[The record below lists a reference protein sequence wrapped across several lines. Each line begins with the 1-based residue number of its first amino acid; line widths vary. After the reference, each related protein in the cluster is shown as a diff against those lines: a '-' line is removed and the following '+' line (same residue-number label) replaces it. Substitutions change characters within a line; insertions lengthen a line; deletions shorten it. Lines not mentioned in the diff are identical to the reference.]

1 MKPIVTERLIIRE
14 FRPND
19 LGEIYRI
26 LDVELKF
33 IDSLQQDSSI
43 GQRKK
48 WLDWTIQSYEQNRML
63 LNPPY
68 GDHAIVLKDSMQ
80 MIGACG
86 FVPVLAPLGL
96 VPYYRYIA
104 DAKESDQNYP
114 EVGIFFAVSSH
125 YQCRGFAHEAAS
137 ALIQYGFDKL
147 KLSRIVGITHL
158 YNNPSMAVLKRLG
171 MRIETLPHHKWM
183 QVVGILENNENDIQK
198 LKSKSA

>member
-14 FRPND
+14 FRPTD

-33 IDSLQQDSSI
+33 IDSKHQDSSI
-43 GQRKK
+43 SQRKK
-48 WLDWTIQSYEQNRML
+48 WLDWTIQGYEQNRML

-68 GDHAIVLKDSMQ
+68 GDHAIVLKDTFQ
-80 MIGACG
+80 LIGTCG

-104 DAKESDQNYP
+104 DAKESELNYP

-125 YQCRGFAHEAAS
+125 YQCRGFAHEAAK
-137 ALIQYGFDKL
+137 ALIEYGFDKL
-147 KLSRIVGITHL
+147 KLHRVVGITHL
-158 YNNPSMAVLKRLG
+158 YNNPSLAVLKRLG
-171 MRIETLPHHKWM
+171 MKIETLPEHKWM
-183 QVVGILENNENDIQK
+183 QVVGILEND
-198 LKSKSA
+198 SKRDQIIKKAV

>member
-14 FRPND
+14 FRPAD

-33 IDSLQQDSSI
+33 KDSKLQDSSI
-43 GQRKK
+43 AQRKE
-48 WLDWTIQSYEQNRML
+48 WLEWTIQGYKQNRML

-68 GDHAIVLKDSMQ
+68 GDHAIVLKDSLQ
-80 MIGACG
+80 LIGTCG
-86 FVPVLAPLGL
+86 FVPVMAPLGL

-104 DAKESDQNYP
+104 DAAESDRNYP

-137 ALIQYGFDKL
+137 GLIKYGFETL
-147 KLSRIVGITHL
+147 KLQRIVGITNM
-158 YNNPSMAVLKRLG
+158 YNNPSQAVLKRLG
-171 MRIETLPHHKWM
+171 MKIELLPEHKWM
-183 QVVGILENNENDIQK
+183 QVVGIAENNDEWKANIK
-198 LKSKSA
+198 KAG

>member
-14 FRPND
+14 FRPAD

-48 WLDWTIQSYEQNRML
+48 WLDWTIQGYEQNRML

-68 GDHAIVLKDSMQ
+68 GDHAIVLKDTLQ
-80 MIGACG
+80 LIGTCG

-104 DAKESDQNYP
+104 DAKETEQNYP
-114 EVGIFFAVSSH
+114 EVGVFFAISSH
-125 YQCRGFAHEAAS
+125 YQCRGFAHEAAK
-137 ALIQYGFDKL
+137 ALIDYGFAKL
-147 KLSRIVGITHL
+147 KLNRIVGITHL

-171 MRIETLPHHKWM
+171 MKIETLPDHKWM
-183 QVVGILENNENDIQK
+183 QVVGIIENESEENKQARK
-198 LKSKSA
+198 AG

>member
-1 MKPIVTERLIIRE
+1 MKPISTERLIIRE
-14 FRPND
+14 FRPTD

-33 IDSLQQDSSI
+33 IDSLHQDSSI

-48 WLDWTIQSYEQNRML
+48 WLDWTIQGYEQNRML

-68 GDHAIVLKDSMQ
+68 GDHAIVLKDSLQ
-80 MIGACG
+80 LIGTCG

-104 DAKESDQNYP
+104 DAKESEQNYP
-114 EVGIFFAVSSH
+114 EVGVFFAISSH
-125 YQCRGFAHEAAS
+125 YQCRGFAYEAAK
-137 ALIQYGFDKL
+137 ALIDHGFAKL

-171 MRIETLPHHKWM
+171 MKIETLPGHKWM
-183 QVVGILENNENDIQK
+183 QVVGILENDKEGNNQARK
-198 LKSKSA
+198 AG

>member
-14 FRPND
+14 FRPTD

-33 IDSLQQDSSI
+33 IDSKQQDSSI

-48 WLDWTIQSYEQNRML
+48 WLDWTIQGYEQNRML

-80 MIGACG
+80 MIGTCG

-104 DAKESDQNYP
+104 DAKESEQNYP

-125 YQCRGFAHEAAS
+125 YQCRGFAHEAAN
-137 ALIQYGFDKL
+137 ALINYGFDKL
-147 KLSRIVGITHL
+147 KLSRILGITHL

-171 MRIETLPHHKWM
+171 MKIEKLPEHKWM
-183 QVVGILENNENDIQK
+183 QVVGILENDAEARQQARK
-198 LKSKSA
+198 AG

>member
-14 FRPND
+14 FRPAD

-33 IDSLQQDSSI
+33 IDSKEQDSSI
-43 GQRKK
+43 AQRKQ
-48 WLDWTIQSYEQNRML
+48 WLEWTIQGYKQNRLL

-68 GDHAIVLKDSMQ
+68 GDHAIVLKDSLQ
-80 MIGACG
+80 LIGACG
-86 FVPVLAPLGL
+86 FVPLLAPLGL
-96 VPYYRYIA
+96 VPYYRYITGAA
-104 DAKESDQNYP
+104 DTEQNYP

-137 ALIQYGFDKL
+137 GLIKYGFDTL
-147 KLSRIVGITHL
+147 KLQRIVGITHK

-171 MRIETLPHHKWM
+171 MRIETLPDHKWM
-183 QVVGILENNENDIQK
+183 QVVGFAENNEEWRSNIK
-198 LKSKSA
+198 KAG

>member
-14 FRPND
+14 FRPAD

-33 IDSLQQDSSI
+33 IDSKEQDSSI
-43 GQRKK
+43 TQRKQ
-48 WLDWTIQSYEQNRML
+48 WLEWTIQGYKQNRLL

-68 GDHAIVLKDSMQ
+68 GDHAIVLKDSLQ
-80 MIGACG
+80 LIGACG

-96 VPYYRYIA
+96 LPYYRYISGAA
-104 DAKESDQNYP
+104 DTEQNYP

-137 ALIQYGFDKL
+137 GLIKYGFETL
-147 KLSRIVGITHL
+147 KLQRIVGITHK

-171 MRIETLPHHKWM
+171 MRIETLPDHKWM
-183 QVVGILENNENDIQK
+183 QVVGFAENNEEWRSNIK
-198 LKSKSA
+198 KAG

>member
-14 FRPND
+14 FRPTD

-33 IDSLQQDSSI
+33 IDSKLQDSSI
-43 GQRKK
+43 AQRKE
-48 WLDWTIQSYEQNRML
+48 WLEWTIQGYKQNRML

-68 GDHAIVLKDSMQ
+68 GEHAIVLKDSLQ
-80 MIGACG
+80 IIGACG

-104 DAKESDQNYP
+104 DAVEGERNYP

-125 YQCRGFAHEAAS
+125 YQCRGFAHEAA
-137 ALIQYGFDKL
+137 AGLIKYGFETL
-147 KLSRIVGITHL
+147 KLQRIVGITHK

-171 MRIETLPHHKWM
+171 MKIETLPEHKWM
-183 QVVGILENNENDIQK
+183 QVVGIAENNEEWKNNIK
-198 LKSKSA
+198 KAG

>member
-14 FRPND
+14 FRPAD

-33 IDSLQQDSSI
+33 KDSKLQDSSI
-43 GQRKK
+43 AQRKQ
-48 WLDWTIQSYEQNRML
+48 WLEWTVQGYKQNRLL

-68 GDHAIVLKDSMQ
+68 GDHAIVLKDSLQ
-80 MIGACG
+80 LIGVCG

-96 VPYYRYIA
+96 VPYYRYLTGAA
-104 DAKESDQNYP
+104 DTEQNYP
-114 EVGIFFAVSSH
+114 EVGIFFAESSH

-137 ALIQYGFDKL
+137 GLIKYGFDTL
-147 KLSRIVGITHL
+147 KLQRIVGITHM

-171 MRIETLPHHKWM
+171 MRIETLPGHKWM
-183 QVVGILENNENDIQK
+183 QVVGIAENNEE
-198 LKSKSA
+198 SKASIKKAV

>member
-14 FRPND
+14 FRPAD

-48 WLDWTIQSYEQNRML
+48 WLDWTIQGYEQNRML

-68 GDHAIVLKDSMQ
+68 GDHAIVLKDSLQ
-80 MIGACG
+80 LIGTCG

-96 VPYYRYIA
+96 LPYYRYIA
-104 DAKESDQNYP
+104 DAKETEQNYP
-114 EVGIFFAVSSH
+114 EVGVFYAISSH
-125 YQCRGFAHEAAS
+125 YQCRGFAHEAAK
-137 ALIQYGFDKL
+137 ALIDYGFDKL

-171 MRIETLPHHKWM
+171 MKIETLPEHKWM
-183 QVVGILENNENDIQK
+183 QVVGIIENSNEGNKQARK
-198 LKSKSA
+198 AG